1 MSDSS
6 SQAPAADDGRGAI
19 STAGAGAAALSG
31 LEILRRGVG
40 NRDLASRPGIG
51 RSLNFWL
58 VEVEDGRVMFEGE
71 PGVESLNPLGIIH
84 GGWMMTVIDSACG
97 CATMTA
103 LEPGV
108 SYTTLETKVNMTRA
122 IKPNSGVYRCE
133 GKLLARGRQ
142 IITSE
147 AYVTGPDGK
156 LYAHGTST
164 CMVLRPR
171 E

>member
-1 MSDSS
+1 MTDL
-6 SQAPAADDGRGAI
+6 PAKPDDGRGAF
-19 STAGAGAAALSG
+19 STTGEGAGALSG
-31 LEILRRGVG
+31 LEIMKRGVKADRSG
-40 NRDLASRPGIG
+40 RPGIG
-51 RSLNFWL
+51 NSLNFWL
-58 VEVEDGRVMFEGE
+58 AAADDGRVVFEGE
-71 PGVESLNPLGIIH
+71 PGMESLNPLGIVH
-84 GGWMMTVIDSACG
+84 GGWVLTVIDSACG

-122 IKPNSGVYRCE
+122 IKPNSGLYRCE

-147 AYVTGPDGK
+147 AVVTGPDGK